1 MNFSI
6 LTKELKKGVSAA
18 ERVTGKNLTL
28 PILDNVLI
36 EALQNFLKISATD
49 LELGIQWWG
58 MCKTDKEGKIAVP
71 AKLLSQ
77 IIGSLSD
84 EKVNVKEKGNTL
96 VIEGKN
102 HKTQVKGFTSDD
114 FPIIPS
120 FSKDVF
126 VEVDAKKIKEGLMSV
141 ADVVSLSQIKPEI
154 SGVYFLF
161 EKDAVKMVATD
172 SFRLAEK
179 IITFSNKQGYKNMFK
194 EGVSFILPQRAA
206 KELINIISDEEK
218 TLRIYL
224 SESQV
229 LFETFLSTVNHPEI
243 NLISRQ
249 IEGEYPSYQ
258 EIIPKEGKTK
268 ITVNKEEFLKQIK
281 TAGIF
286 GGRTNEVVLKIT
298 AKEKQAEIFSQDADI
313 GEANLNIPAKT
324 EGSSIKV
331 SFNWKFLID
340 GLVNIKSSEIVFEFQ
355 GDDGPAV
362 IRPVGDASYLYV
374 VMPIKL

>member
-1 MNFSI
+1 MNLTI
-6 LTKELKKGVSAA
+6 LTKELKKGVSVT

-36 EALQNFLKISATD
+36 EVLPNFLKISATD
-49 LELGIQWWG
+49 LELGVQWWG
-58 MCKTDKEGKIAVP
+58 MCKTEKEGKIAVP
-71 AKLLSQ
+71 AKLLGQ
-77 IIGSLSD
+77 ITGSLSD
-84 EKVNVKEKGNTL
+84 EKVNIKEKGNTL
-96 VIEGKN
+96 VLEGKN
-102 HKTQVKGFTSDD
+102 YKTQIKGFTADE
-114 FPIIPS
+114 FPIIPT

-126 VEVDAKKIKEGLMSV
+126 IEVDARKIKEGLAGV
-141 ADVVSLSQIKPEI
+141 ADMVSLSQIKPEI

-161 EKDAVKMVATD
+161 EKDVVKLVATD
-172 SFRLAEK
+172 SFRLSEK
-179 IITFSNKQGYKNMFK
+179 VMVFSNKQGYKNMFK
-194 EGVSFILPQRAA
+194 EGASFILPQRAA

-218 TLRIYL
+218 VLRIYL

-229 LFETFLSTVNHPEI
+229 LFETFLTTVNHPEI

-298 AKEKQAEIFSQDADI
+298 AKEKEVEIFSQDADV
-313 GEANLNIPAKT
+313 GEANLNIPAKI
-324 EGSSIKV
+324 EGSSLKV

-340 GLVNIKSSEIVFEFQ
+340 GLTTIKSSEIMFEFQ